1 MPKNKNRKL
10 KRELRKAK
18 SDLSALVQYLSD
30 CEEIFLEYQKEWNQD
45 LKIILSH
52 FETKK
57 TFEEKEERTELFKS
71 SNFFSQHEEDLRKTK
86 KDLSLDTSPGWV
98 KKLFRK
104 IAMATHP
111 DKTAI
116 ESLNSLY
123 NDAAEMVESKDYQGL
138 FKICDNLGINYEVDP
153 ETELKLNREKQE
165 KIKKRL
171 KEIDKNFAW
180 IWGESYGMVDLRISF
195 LSQVLNIYKI
205 SNIEEIKIREIIE
218 NILE

>member
-57 TFEEKEERTELFKS
+57 IPEEKEEKSEVFKS
-71 SNFFSQHEEDLRKTK
+71 SDFFSKHEEELKKTK
-86 KDLSLDTSPGWV
+86 KDLSLDASPGWV

-111 DKTAI
+111 DKTEA
-116 ESLNSLY
+116 ESLNNLY
-123 NDAAEMVESKDYQGL
+123 NSAAEMVESKDYQGL
-138 FKICDNLGINYEVDP
+138 FKICDNLGIDYEVDP
-153 ETELKLNREKQE
+153 ETELRLNREKQE
-165 KIKKRL
+165 KIKRRL
-171 KEIDKNFAW
+171 NEIDKNLAW
-180 IWGESYGMVDLRISF
+180 IWGESYGMVDIRISF
-195 LSQVLNIYKI
+195 LSQVLNIYKVA
-205 SNIEEIKIREIIE
+205 NIEEIKIREIVE